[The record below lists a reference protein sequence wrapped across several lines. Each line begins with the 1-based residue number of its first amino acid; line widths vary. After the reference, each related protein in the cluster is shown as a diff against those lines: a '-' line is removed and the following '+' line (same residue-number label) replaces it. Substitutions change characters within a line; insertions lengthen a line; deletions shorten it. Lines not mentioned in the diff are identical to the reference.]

1 MLKRPKFAEAGM
13 VIAAWGV
20 PLAPAITFLV
30 LDLFSG
36 RELWYAQN
44 QHEQTELNI
53 FSSIGAALPTRRSV
67 WHFTRSG
74 SRHSFSL
81 LLLKCSL
88 HFLST
93 G

>member
-1 MLKRPKFAEAGM
+1 MILSIDLFVIIGRSQMLKRPKFAEAGM

-30 LDLFSG
+30 LDMFSG

-53 FSSIGAALPTRRSV
+53 FFPQ
-67 WHFTRSG
+67 
-74 SRHSFSL
+74 
-81 LLLKCSL
+81 
-88 HFLST
+88 
-93 G
+93 